1 MGGNREGKIK
11 KHFLVSIK
19 SKLIFMMLGVS
30 IIPLI
35 LLALINIKTLKNE
48 VEESIHKEHELTAS
62 KISQTVVEMV
72 KTTQESLETMGMTN
86 LGLFDG
92 DNKYNREDIIY
103 RMLKRYHHLEEI
115 SMIAPNGM
123 ELVKISKRY
132 AISPKELRNISEEE
146 KFQILKQGN
155 LYIGKPEIDLDNQIV
170 FELGIPVGGNQEYLT
185 GAIIAKMSLRQIMKK
200 INSTKTKEGS
210 YIILIDDAG
219 SLIGHSDYSQVTRRQ
234 DVTKSRGVKNLLKIK
249 TEKDKDSKYE
259 KFETMI
265 YESYL
270 GENVLGVYGLIPI
283 VDWGVV
289 VEQPLDSAYANI
301 RLVIAKIGITF
312 VLTILMIALFG
323 SFLIYLFMKPVEEL
337 EKGVDSVKSGN
348 FDYKIPRRNNDEI
361 GKVIEAFNDMTEEIK
376 KRRENESLIMIAEKR
391 AAIGTLAAGVAHEI
405 NNPMNNL
412 GFYATDLLERLETE
426 DINFLYSNKIIQN
439 YLEIIKEQISRCS
452 AITQNLLKFSRE
464 SKVNIK
470 LVNISK
476 IIEDILKLMEHRL
489 KKQNIDIVFKID
501 SIEPIILADES
512 QMQQML
518 LNIITNAV
526 DAMEDKG
533 TLTIDIK
540 EIDDNLLLLSI
551 SDTGYGIKEQDKGRI
566 FDPFYTTKPIGKGT
580 GLGLSISQAIVER
593 MRGSIEIHSKENIG
607 TKVLIKLPISK
618 EVEGNGEF

>member
-210 YIILIDDAG
+210 YIILIDDVG

>member
-132 AISPKELRNISEEE
+132 AISPKELRNISEEK

-219 SLIGHSDYSQVTRRQ
+219 SLIGHSDYSQVTRGQ

-348 FDYKIPRRNNDEI
+348 FDYKISRRNNDEI

>member
-170 FELGIPVGGNQEYLT
+170 FELGIPVGENQEYLT

>member
-1 MGGNREGKIK
+1 
-11 KHFLVSIK
+11 
-19 SKLIFMMLGVS
+19 IFMMLGVS

-210 YIILIDDAG
+210 YIILIDDVG